1 MTKKLKH
8 QKLAATIEADS
19 TEWWKDKLFIEE
31 LDRRYDALESGKDVG
46 VTMQQLEKT
55 IKSLAKKRKV

>member
-8 QKLAATIEADS
+8 PDLAAATGVGG

-31 LDRRYDALESGKDVG
+31 LDRRYDALESGEDVG